1 MKQLF
6 RVNDKVFI
14 QSSNIEYDEKYD
26 QYEEKKQKLYF
37 HTIMKICTAS
47 LYFDSI
53 NYAGTNSSNIAELKS
68 YIKSNNITE
77 LYPIDDSNNN
87 LLIKVS
93 FDIRRGTQVLQSKVT
108 YIRASIVPKHAITMD
123 VDNNQNVINFNTI
136 SGTLRLPVSELYT
149 MLRTTDV
156 ADNIALTELDIFIR
170 DKNSKITVNK
180 PSSQGVV
187 YNTTSSIVKEVSDE
201 MLHVTTLNLIDEEL
215 NILPDITDIVLD
227 INIDISGDN
236 TVVVSNPDILFIDDI
251 ILGD

>member
-1 MKQLF
+1 
-6 RVNDKVFI
+6 
-14 QSSNIEYDEKYD
+14 
-26 QYEEKKQKLYF
+26 
-37 HTIMKICTAS
+37 
-47 LYFDSI
+47 
-53 NYAGTNSSNIAELKS
+53 
-68 YIKSNNITE
+68 
-77 LYPIDDSNNN
+77 
-87 LLIKVS
+87 
-93 FDIRRGTQVLQSKVT
+93 
-108 YIRASIVPKHAITMD
+108 MD

-227 INIDISGDN
+227 ITIDISGDN